1 MARVG
6 EELKKSRLEAN
17 MSMKQVAKKLGVSE
31 SFVNEVEL
39 GRRIVNEDLIKR
51 FSKVFNKKIG
61 SMGLGSLEE
70 SAQSESFERTKEI
83 IKKEVYVAP
92 KTPVNELWNQAFGE
106 NIKNVPIFGY
116 DMKNPLGHQSHVVEK
131 KKIDGYPMDK
141 VVMLKVENDDL
152 KGYRIRKGDLVS
164 GVEAKEIQGT
174 QMMLLSYKGKNLL
187 RKIRNLNNGN
197 VELLT
202 FNETQRSE
210 IVPLKEV
217 TILLKLYKVEIRL

>member
-6 EELKKSRLEAN
+6 EELKKSRLESN

-31 SFVNEVEL
+31 SFVNEVEQ

-51 FSKVFNKKIG
+51 FSKVFNKKVG
-61 SMGLGSLEE
+61 TMGLGSLEE
-70 SAQSESFERTKEI
+70 SVQSESFERTKEI

-116 DMKNPLGHQSHVVEK
+116 DMKNPLGHQSQVVEK
-131 KKIDGYPMDK
+131 KKIDGYPMDR

-152 KGYRIRKGDLVS
+152 KGYRIQKGDLVS

>member
-51 FSKVFNKKIG
+51 FSKVFNKKVG
-61 SMGLGSLEE
+61 TMGLGSLEE
-70 SAQSESFERTKEI
+70 SAQSESFERTKET

-116 DMKNPLGHQSHVVEK
+116 DLKNPLGHQSHVVEK

-152 KGYRIRKGDLVS
+152 KGYRIQKGDLVS

-174 QMMLLSYKGKNLL
+174 QMMLLSYKGKHLL

>member
-1 MARVG
+1 MLLATV
-6 EELKKSRLEAN
+6 
-17 MSMKQVAKKLGVSE
+17 KLG
-31 SFVNEVEL
+31 
-39 GRRIVNEDLIKR
+39 
-51 FSKVFNKKIG
+51 
-61 SMGLGSLEE
+61 
-70 SAQSESFERTKEI
+70 
-83 IKKEVYVAP
+83 
-92 KTPVNELWNQAFGE
+92 
-106 NIKNVPIFGY
+106 
-116 DMKNPLGHQSHVVEK
+116 
-131 KKIDGYPMDK
+131 K

-152 KGYRIRKGDLVS
+152 KGYRIQKGDLVS